1 VDLADF
7 KNDFTWSFSRH
18 GVFNACH
25 RKYWL
30 NHYAFWN
37 GWRSDCDPRTRE
49 LYIQKNL
56 TTRPMWLGSKVHDA
70 AEYALKTF
78 QESRFVGPDE
88 LVSKTLQKAE
98 REVEASKHERYR
110 NNPKHNPGFQE
121 HYYGADQSP
130 QSFSEVY
137 VEIERQVRTLY
148 ENPIFKRILQV
159 PERIRQIEVL
169 NKTEL
174 AGVPVW
180 VKLDV
185 LMEDGHGGL
194 VIVDWKTGRSH
205 GDEKVNDQLGV
216 YGLYARR
223 DLGVQQIKAVHVDLR
238 GNQFSTYQVD
248 EAQLERSE
256 AFVRESAET
265 MLAKLTEPAENQ
277 GQEADFDMLPEGSS
291 ACSRCRFRRDC
302 GRE

>member
-1 VDLADF
+1 LADF
-7 KNDFTWSFSRH
+7 KNDFTWSVSRH
-18 GVFNACH
+18 GVFESCR

-30 NHYAFWN
+30 NHYAFWD
-37 GWRSDCDPRTRE
+37 GWLDDCDARTRE
-49 LYIQKNL
+49 LYIQKKL
-56 TTRPMWLGSKVHDA
+56 TTRAMWLGSKVHDA

-78 QESRFVGPDE
+78 QKSRFVGPDE
-88 LVSKTLQKAE
+88 LVDKTIRKAQADID
-98 REVEASKHERYR
+98 ASKHERFR
-110 NNPKHNPGFQE
+110 VNPKRYPGFQE
-121 HYYGADQSP
+121 HYYGAGDP
-130 QSFSEVY
+130 EGGFSEVLT
-137 VEIERQVRTLY
+137 EIERQVRTLY

-169 NKTEL
+169 NQMQL
-174 AGVPVW
+174 GGVPVW

-205 GDEKVNDQLGV
+205 DEEKVQDQLGV

-238 GNQFSTYQVD
+238 SNQFSTHQVD
-248 EAQLERSE
+248 EAQLQKSE
-256 AFVRESAET
+256 AFVQESAAA
-265 MLAKLTEPAENQ
+265 MLELLTEPAENQ
-277 GQEADFDMLPEGSS
+277 GREADFDMLPEGSK